1 MSLTRKMLK
10 AMGIED
16 EKIDQ
21 IIEAHSETVDA
32 LKEEIDRFKK
42 DAEKVA
48 VLQKELDEANE
59 IIEKNGKDSYK
70 VKYEA
75 IKEEFDSY
83 KNDIVAKET
92 KSAKTKAF
100 KQLLKDAGVS
110 EKRIDSVVKVSNV
123 DEIELDA
130 DGKVVNADKLT
141 KSIKEEW
148 SDFIQTTSTQGAS
161 TAQPPANNGGKTTKT
176 KEEIMQIKDPAL
188 RQKAIAENPTEFGL

>member
-10 AMGIED
+10 AMGIEE

-32 LKEEIDRFKK
+32 LKEERESLK
-42 DAEKVA
+42 EKVNKLA
-48 VLQKELDEANE
+48 ETQKELEEAKS

-75 IKEEFDSY
+75 IKEEFENY
-83 KNDIVAKET
+83 KNDVTAKET

-110 EKRIDSVVKVSNV
+110 EKRIDAVIKVSNV

-141 KSIKEEW
+141 ESIKKEW

-176 KEEIMQIKDPAL
+176 KEEIMQIKDSAL